1 MISQIALGK
10 NFKPVLIN
18 TYILFLKNVK
28 KTTVHSWFYAT
39 LFTQQ
44 HQFDIFRAVRVDE
57 REAAW

>member
-28 KTTVHSWFYAT
+28 KDYSWFYAT

-44 HQFDIFRAVRVDE
+44 HQFDIFRAVRIDK
-57 REAAW
+57 REAAR